1 LKHPTIEEKGIKS
14 MGELKGWVI
23 NICTA
28 VFFITAVEMILP
40 DNSMKKYAKFVLG
53 LILITV
59 LINPIV
65 ALLNHGGSI
74 NTFLNK
80 SIGLTDGQ
88 EISVNSSNSYNK
100 VNVDATLTAFG
111 KNIEE
116 LTKKSLK
123 EKFKERDFSVK
134 AKVAVNKDKYEVKAL
149 EVYVTDLNTNIEKIK
164 RVEINTKS
172 NLVNNKE
179 IESEISEEVK
189 SFLNQELKLAKE
201 AINVYRSK

>member
-1 LKHPTIEEKGIKS
+1 

-28 VFFITAVEMILP
+28 VFFITAIEMILP
-40 DNSMKKYAKFVLG
+40 DNSMKKYAKLVLG

-65 ALLNHGGSI
+65 ALLNHGGSM

-88 EISVNSSNSYNK
+88 EISVNSNNNYNK
-100 VNVDATLTAFG
+100 VNVDVTLDAFK
-111 KNIEE
+111 KNLEE

-123 EKFKERDFSVK
+123 EKFTERDFSVK
-134 AKVAVNKDKYEVKAL
+134 AQVAFNKDKYEVKSL
-149 EVYVTDLNTNIEKIK
+149 EVYVTDLKTNIEKVKTI
-164 RVEINTKS
+164 EINTS
-172 NLVNNKE
+172 NSLSGSKE
-179 IESEISEEVK
+179 IESEISDEVK
-189 SFLNQELKLAKE
+189 KFLQQEMKLSKDS
-201 AINVYRSK
+201 IKVYRTK